1 MPNIIVEL
9 TREIFRVEQLYPSL
23 AGADLEHA
31 RRTVAYAQ
39 SGLANNSIEVMKES
53 INDLRD
59 ITGEPKKP

>member
-1 MPNIIVEL
+1 MPNIILEL
-9 TREIFRVEQLYPSL
+9 TREIHRVEQLYASL
-23 AGADLEHA
+23 HGAELDNA

-39 SGLANNSIEVMKES
+39 SGLANNSLEVMKES